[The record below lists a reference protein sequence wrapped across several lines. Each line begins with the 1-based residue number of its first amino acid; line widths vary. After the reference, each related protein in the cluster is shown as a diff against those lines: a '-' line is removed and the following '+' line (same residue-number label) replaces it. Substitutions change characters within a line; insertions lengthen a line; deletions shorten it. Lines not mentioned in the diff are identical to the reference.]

1 MKASVFLA
9 CAIALVGIA
18 GSNSKQA
25 DAAAKAP
32 AKLQQVTPP
41 KAVDWSRVVNP
52 TRAGGF
58 VMGNPNAKAKLIEY
72 GSLTCPHCR
81 AFDQTGVPQL
91 IGKYVKSGQLSW
103 EFRNYVRDAM
113 DMSASLIAR
122 CNGADSFF
130 PLARAL
136 YKDQPVWVGKIE
148 GIPQAKI
155 DQLQSLPPSR
165 EFLAM
170 ARVTGLQQWAAV
182 RGVPVA
188 RSSQCLVN
196 QSRVNQLIQ
205 MHSDANSQYPDFA
218 GTPTFVLNGSRLRN
232 TATWEALEPAIQSAL
247 GVRG

>member
-1 MKASVFLA
+1 VKASVSLA
-9 CAIALVGIA
+9 CAIGLITVA

-32 AKLQQVTPP
+32 AKHQQVKAP
-41 KAVDWSRVVNP
+41 KAVDWFRVVSP

-72 GSLTCPHCR
+72 GSLSCSHCR
-81 AFDQTGVPQL
+81 AFDEEGVPQL

-103 EFRNYVRDAM
+103 EFRNYVRDAL

-122 CNGADSFF
+122 CNGAKSFF
-130 PLARAL
+130 PLARAF
-136 YKDQPVWVGKIE
+136 YKDQPVWIAKIE
-148 GIPQAKI
+148 AIPQAKI
-155 DQLQSLPPSR
+155 DQLQSLPPTR

-170 ARVTGLQQWAAV
+170 ARVTGLQQWAAA

-196 QSRVNQLIQ
+196 QSRVSQLIQ
-205 MHSDANSQYPDFA
+205 MHSDANSQYANFP
-218 GTPTFVLNGSRLRN
+218 GTPTFVLNGSILKKV
-232 TATWEALEPAIQSAL
+232 ATWDALEPAIQSAL
-247 GVRG
+247 GGHG